1 MSTSASAASSRAHGP
16 SHWGQLNHV
25 LGGWWQNFRLR
36 SELESLRQLHVAR
49 YRLVAPR
56 SRIRR
61 IKANLDELT
70 NQGLQFGIDRLAPA
84 RFQRGG

>member
-1 MSTSASAASSRAHGP
+1 MSTSVSAASSRAHGQ

-25 LGGWWQNFRLR
+25 LDEWWQHFRLR
-36 SELESLRQLHVAR
+36 SELESSRRLHVAR

-61 IKANLDELT
+61 IKAHLDELT

-84 RFQRGG
+84 CFQRGG